1 MIEKITDKLTNR
13 QVELF
18 NKHFRFKT
26 PFTLLKKIYQTNDRE
41 EKNKVVSIINSG
53 LKDLKEDA
61 KKMTKLDKIIK
72 DPDLIE
78 NIVKKILKVNEKNQ
92 QGQGIKI
99 LTPNQMLNRLPITL
113 AQLQAGNNTNKLKTE
128 IRQLLYSLYRSTNIT
143 EQVYK
148 SLIGTI

>member
-18 NKHFRFKT
+18 NKHFHFKT

-41 EKNKVVSIINSG
+41 EKNKLVSIINSG
-53 LKDLKEDA
+53 LKDLKEEA
-61 KKMTKLDKIIK
+61 KEMTKLDKIIK

>member
-26 PFTLLKKIYQTNDRE
+26 PFTLLKKIYQTNDSE

-53 LKDLKEDA
+53 LKDLKEEA
-61 KKMTKLDKIIK
+61 EEMTKLDKIIK

>member
-1 MIEKITDKLTNR
+1 M
-13 QVELF
+13 
-18 NKHFRFKT
+18 
-26 PFTLLKKIYQTNDRE
+26 LKKIYQTNDRE
-41 EKNKVVSIINSG
+41 EKNKLVSIINSG
-53 LKDLKEDA
+53 LKDLKEEA
-61 KKMTKLDKIIK
+61 KEMTKLDKIIK